1 MPSFSIENFDNTGE
15 NRISVRDDK
24 KNIEFQILT
33 ALFDFGFLEL
43 VIGDLCSQRLED
55 DPSNMITWEWDTD
68 GFQM

>member
-1 MPSFSIENFDNTGE
+1 M
-15 NRISVRDDK
+15 RDDK

-43 VIGDLCSQRLED
+43 VIGDLRSQRLED